1 MAFTYTQ
8 DLTVPRDFVRFHT
21 GDTVQGRSYLSD
33 EIIASLL
40 VVSTSK
46 ETAVIAGLRY
56 IITQLSKPDFTADW
70 LKVSHAS
77 ARAGYQAMLKEKQ
90 LEFGSFTTPAATA
103 VRSYRPDSF
112 QRETPTYT
120 EDPNRANVK
129 HRKESD
135 E

>member
-21 GDTVQGRSYLSD
+21 GDTVQGRSYMSD
-33 EIIASLL
+33 EIIDSLL
-40 VVSTSK
+40 AVSTSK
-46 ETAVIAGLRY
+46 ETAVIAGIRY
-56 IITQLSKPDFTADW
+56 IITQLSKPDFQADW
-70 LKVSHAS
+70 LRVSHKS
-77 ARAGYQAMLKEKQ
+77 AQDGYRAILKEKQ

-103 VRSYRPDSF
+103 VRTYRSDSF
-112 QRETPTYT
+112 QRETPMYA

-129 HRKESD
+129 HREESD